1 MIVKEPVRTASTG
14 PTMKAEHL
22 RVKWFDGGHEPTQ
35 KPDPAFPRGTDYD
48 ISEGAQSCVTGLPY
62 PAKRIGRFLIHCRV
76 CNYRM
81 IISTAGRPA
90 DPRLIR
96 VPCSAMAGNA

>member
-14 PTMKAEHL
+14 PTLKANHI
-22 RVKWFDGGHEPTQ
+22 RVRWVDAGEDPTQ
-35 KPDPAFPRGTDYD
+35 QPDPAFPRGVDYD

-62 PAKRIGRFLIHCRV
+62 PAKRIGKFLLDCRICRFGMV
-76 CNYRM
+76 
-81 IISTAGRPA
+81 ISTAGRA
-90 DPRLIR
+90 DDPRSIR